1 MSGRRILFL
10 DRDGTLNEETADER
24 IDSLSKVRLMPGV
37 IPALL
42 DLKRAGFAFVI
53 VTNQDG
59 LGSAEF
65 SHDAFEQAHRF
76 ILELFASQGI
86 EFEGVFIC
94 PHYLHERCTCRK
106 PQLGMVKEFLA
117 ANPIDAQRSFMIGD
131 RDTDLQ
137 FASNLGISGF
147 KISLGG
153 NAAETW
159 PGISARIL
167 GHAGLGAL

>member
-1 MSGRRILFL
+1 
-10 DRDGTLNEETADER
+10 
-24 IDSLSKVRLMPGV
+24 MPGV

-59 LGSAEF
+59 LGTVEF
-65 SHDAFEQAHRF
+65 PYEAFEQSHRF

-86 EFEGVFIC
+86 EFEAVFIC
-94 PHYLHERCTCRK
+94 PHYTHEGCACRK
-106 PQLGMVKEFLA
+106 PQLGLVKEFLA

-153 NAAETW
+153 DAAKTW

-167 GHAGLGAL
+167 GQ